1 MQTYSVHPHH
11 ITWCRTDFQHS
22 VLLVVWL
29 NVYTVVTIHLTLCGA
44 RQQNFCHKIL
54 FRTLN
59 SCFIYVWAYVI
70 RHTHTHTSKIVIC
83 ICQMDY
89 IHKQVLL
96 PTNCINSH
104 IRSRVQK
111 FPAWHT
117 KAAPNGKC
125 WGIYSAIY
133 ELLVH
138 RCEKCVEIKG
148 DCVGW

>member
-11 ITWCRTDFQHS
+11 ITWRRTDFQHS

-70 RHTHTHTSKIVIC
+70 RHTYTHTQAKSLFVFVKWTTSINKFYYQQIALILIYVVGSKSFRPDIQKPRQMENAEGYIVPALVRLMY
-83 ICQMDY
+83 QL
-89 IHKQVLL
+89 KSVL
-96 PTNCINSH
+96 
-104 IRSRVQK
+104 K
-111 FPAWHT
+111 
-117 KAAPNGKC
+117 
-125 WGIYSAIY
+125 
-133 ELLVH
+133 
-138 RCEKCVEIKG
+138 
-148 DCVGW
+148 